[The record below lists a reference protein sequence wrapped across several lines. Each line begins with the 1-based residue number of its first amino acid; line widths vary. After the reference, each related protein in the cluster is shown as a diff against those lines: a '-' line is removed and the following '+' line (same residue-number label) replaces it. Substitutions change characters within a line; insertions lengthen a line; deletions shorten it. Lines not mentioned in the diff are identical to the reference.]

1 MTVAE
6 VQAQI
11 SRETGI
17 PEYKLPGQ
25 SPMEVIQRARIIL
38 DQQRAKET
46 AAAHD
51 TRDQFAEWVYARQ
64 GYDPQAAY
72 EAAHAAIDRVAEA
85 LRTEGIIY
93 PEVRDGGSGGVHL
106 GDCRSAADQF
116 GDFVSD
122 QLAFDPRTDADGWT
136 HLGPLP

>member
-64 GYDPQAAY
+64 GYDPQAAKY

-93 PEVRDGGSGGVHL
+93 PEVRDGGSVGVQL
-106 GDCRSAADQF
+106 GDCRTAAEKFDEF
-116 GDFVSD
+116 LRD

-136 HLGPLP
+136 HLT

>member
-38 DQQRAKET
+38 DQQRGKET
-46 AAAHD
+46 AKNTG
-51 TRDQFAEWVYARQ
+51 TRDQFAAWFHAQE
-64 GYDPQAAY
+64 GYDPYAAKY

-93 PEVRDGGSGGVHL
+93 PEVRDGGSVGVQL
-106 GDCRSAADQF
+106 GDCRTPAEQF
-116 GDFVSD
+116 GEFVAAK
-122 QLAFDPRTDADGWT
+122 LAFDPRTDADGWT
-136 HLGPLP
+136 HLT

>member
-38 DQQRAKET
+38 EQQRAKET
-46 AAAHD
+46 AQNTS
-51 TRDQFAEWVYARQ
+51 TRDQFAAWFHARQ
-64 GYDPQAAY
+64 GYDPQAAKY

-93 PEVRDGGSGGVHL
+93 PEVRDGGSVGVQL
-106 GDCRSAADQF
+106 GDRRTPAEQF
-116 GDFVSD
+116 GEFVAAK
-122 QLAFDPRTDADGWT
+122 LAFDPRTDADGWT
-136 HLGPLP
+136 HLT